1 MSSLSDNFV
10 AFMII
15 IYHPRPC
22 QPCISAKKCDKFL
35 SKTLHKGAF
44 LTVCAK
50 KLSTLSTENTYET
63 LLHDVSAPECS
74 AIAACNEHLSG
85 CRIGNPVTELVKEL
99 RNSEPAAYHYMRRI
113 RNETA

>member
-1 MSSLSDNFV
+1 
-10 AFMII
+10 
-15 IYHPRPC
+15 
-22 QPCISAKKCDKFL
+22 L
-35 SKTLHKGAF
+35 SKTLNKGAF
-44 LTVCAK
+44 LAVRAK

-99 RNSEPAAYHYMRRI
+99 RNSEPAVYHYLRRI